1 MPKPLWEATFKLSNS
16 SEVDAVR
23 RFLRAKLDRT
33 RVKGFRVRENI
44 VVLQAGNEDV
54 IFRAGQWV
62 RYNNPLGQ
70 PLFYSVKGYD
80 KDGRVTF
87 DSGCPTCR
95 EARLEGRILEVRHYA
110 HRIVG
115 KGEAKMAPLGAGPVE
130 DGRLF
135 LPVKV
140 RKALKV
146 KEHDH
151 VSFFQR
157 YGRVILE
164 KKPVKR
170 D

>member
-44 VVLQAGNEDV
+44 VVLQAGNEGA
-54 IFRAGQWV
+54 IFTAGQWV

-70 PLFYSVKGYD
+70 LLFYSVKGYD

-87 DSGCPTCR
+87 DSGCPVCR
-95 EARLEGRILEVRHYA
+95 EARQDRRILEVHHYA

-115 KGEAKMAPLGAGPVE
+115 KGEAKMVPLGAGPVE
-130 DGRLF
+130 DGKMV

-140 RKALKV
+140 RKALNV

-151 VSFFQR
+151 VSFFER
-157 YGRVILE
+157 YGRIILE
-164 KKPVKR
+164 KKLIKR